1 MIEQQVIDAIVN
13 EIYNRIKQC
22 EHTQNLLVIGA
33 VDKED
38 EKLLKESYHLI
49 SKPIENVEYTTIL
62 ISELSEEQLAHLAMG
77 CSYTDEERCIL
88 KALLQGKTVY
98 LLESGIAYRKYKKTA
113 HKPLYTLYQDYENK
127 FVQYGVRIIHHV
139 GELFHNQKDEPHLM
153 NPKEINLKHKKLL
166 LETDFMHT
174 LLEPFTVIEVN
185 KKCIVTPLAEDYIRS
200 HKLKIKRI

>member
-13 EIYNRIKQC
+13 EIYNRLKQC
-22 EHTQNLLVIGA
+22 EHEQNLLMIGA
-33 VDKED
+33 INKEE
-38 EKLLKESYHLI
+38 EKLLKESYHLT
-49 SKPIENVEYTTIL
+49 SNPIENVEYATVL
-62 ISELSEEQLAHLAMG
+62 MSELSEERLAHLAMG

-98 LLESGIAYRKYKKTA
+98 LLESGIAYRKYKQTA

-127 FVQYGVRIIHHV
+127 LVQYGVRIIHHV
-139 GELFHNQKDEPHLM
+139 SEIFHCQKDEPHLM
-153 NPKEINLKHKKLL
+153 NPKEISLKHKKLL
-166 LETDFMHT
+166 LETDLMHIP
-174 LLEPFTVIEVN
+174 LETFTIIEVD